1 MLYRHVNKTLR
12 RIEAE
17 PDYNGGYSEAIVQA
31 FRERMRTII
40 RVRNENDL
48 RALKS
53 LHFEKLK
60 GKRTGEYSMRIND
73 QFRLIFQIES
83 TEHGNQLVVTDI
95 EKHYD

>member
-1 MLYRHVNKTLR
+1 MLYRHVNKTLG

-40 RVRNENDL
+40 RVGNENDL

-60 GKRTGEYSMRIND
+60 GKRKGEYSMRIND
-73 QFRLIFQIES
+73 QFRLIFQIEP

-95 EKHYD
+95 EKHYE

>member
-1 MLYRHVNKTLR
+1 MLYRHTNKALK
-12 RIEAE
+12 RIEDEA
-17 PDYNGGYSEAIVQA
+17 DYHGRYSEAVIKA

-40 RVRNENDL
+40 RANNENDL

-60 GKRTGEYSMRIND
+60 GDRKHEYSMRIND

-83 TEHGNQLVVTDI
+83 AERGNRLVITGI
-95 EKHYD
+95 EKHYR